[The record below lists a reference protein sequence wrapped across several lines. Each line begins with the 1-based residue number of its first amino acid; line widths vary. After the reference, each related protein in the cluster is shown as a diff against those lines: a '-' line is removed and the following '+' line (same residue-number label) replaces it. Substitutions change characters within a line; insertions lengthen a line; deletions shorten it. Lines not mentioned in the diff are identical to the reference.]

1 MDVLEH
7 NGTASA
13 ATVMRCFVH
22 LRFLITHEQQ
32 FGGEKKRGALRQ
44 EKRRATSIV
53 TSVETM
59 FSEAPLCEKHAE
71 MATIV
76 IKLPITSVIALL
88 LSATFYTCSSDT
100 VTL

>member
-1 MDVLEH
+1 MH
-7 NGTASA
+7 
-13 ATVMRCFVH
+13 CFVH

-32 FGGEKKRGALRQ
+32 CGREKMGGTLRQ

-76 IKLPITSVIALL
+76 IKLLIMSVITLL
-88 LSATFYTCSSDT
+88 LSATLYTCSSDT

>member
-1 MDVLEH
+1 
-7 NGTASA
+7 
-13 ATVMRCFVH
+13 MRCFVH
-22 LRFLITHEQQ
+22 LRFLITHE
-32 FGGEKKRGALRQ
+32 GGGLLGRK
-44 EKRRATSIV
+44 KRRATSIV
-53 TSVETM
+53 TSVETV

-76 IKLPITSVIALL
+76 IKLLIMSVIALL